1 VRYTGGDLYIAT
13 YNVDYRCCA
22 SFDLSSWVDV
32 RFLRLANVG
41 FVISRVPLT
50 GDGIRKVSGPPD
62 WKEGRRSLPM
72 RQKVGSDIAEIFDP
86 EDAFVYAVAD
96 PLPRAYF
103 ARAVGVAA
111 AGLSSRDFF
120 AEVGRRGLDRMA
132 LVNAASAASSGV
144 VPKATPDSRIVSV
157 RQPTDGYDIDVTAP
171 AGGLLVLNVFPVRFW
186 RAEVDGHDAPIVAVN
201 GFQMGVQV
209 PAGATRVRFV
219 YERPTL
225 TSALAASIAKLL

>member
-1 VRYTGGDLYIAT
+1 
-13 YNVDYRCCA
+13 
-22 SFDLSSWVDV
+22 
-32 RFLRLANVG
+32 
-41 FVISRVPLT
+41 
-50 GDGIRKVSGPPD
+50 
-62 WKEGRRSLPM
+62 M

-103 ARAVGVAA
+103 ARAVSVAA

-120 AEVGRRGLDRMA
+120 AEVGRRGLDRTA
-132 LVNAASAASSGV
+132 LVNGASASSGFA
-144 VPKATPDSRIVSV
+144 PEATPDSRIARV

-186 RAEVDGHDAPIVAVN
+186 RAEVDGRDAPIVAVN

-225 TSALAASIAKLL
+225 TSALSASIAKLL